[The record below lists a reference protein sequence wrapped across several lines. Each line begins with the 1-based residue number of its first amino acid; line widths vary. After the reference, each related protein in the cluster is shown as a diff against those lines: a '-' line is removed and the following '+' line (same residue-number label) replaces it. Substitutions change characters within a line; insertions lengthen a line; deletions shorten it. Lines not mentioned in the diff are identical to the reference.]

1 MFIVFFFKSM
11 PPLLL
16 TLVGF
21 PADQQVQGVSHAE
34 GVLLGQ
40 IVDRKGSPVPEGNRL
55 AQQRSGGA
63 DLELLTLQKQQ
74 TVTHVG
80 SRERLP

>member
-1 MFIVFFFKSM
+1 ML
-11 PPLLL
+11 PLLL

-40 IVDRKGSPVPEGNRL
+40 IVDRKGSPVPQGHGL
-55 AQQRSGGA
+55 AQQRSGGT
-63 DLELLTLQKQQ
+63 DIELLTLQKQQ

-80 SRERLP
+80 RGERLT